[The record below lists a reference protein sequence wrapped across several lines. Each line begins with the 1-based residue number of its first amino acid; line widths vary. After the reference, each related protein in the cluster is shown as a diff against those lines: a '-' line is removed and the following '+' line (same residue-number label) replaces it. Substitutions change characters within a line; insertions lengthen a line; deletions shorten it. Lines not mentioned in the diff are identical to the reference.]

1 MRLWRNDVV
10 VVLWLV
16 LAGRGLASSSADLS
30 PQALLEK
37 IRANVLEQVRIG
49 GNYMCVQTA
58 DRHYFRPD
66 ESVQSGCDHPLKHPN
81 KMTEFLS
88 DRLRLDVAVSNDQ
101 EIYSWY
107 GQQRFRS
114 GAIDQVITTGP
125 ITSGGF
131 GGFLRNIF
139 LAGGIRFVYTGHFFL
154 EGVPEDAFDY
164 NVPLP
169 NSTYAITTKRGP
181 IIVAF
186 KGSFTVNSTT
196 LELTKL
202 TVEVPKAPS
211 DSKVCYALSSIDYQM
226 AHISGND
233 VLIPRDFDFKLENTE
248 HTLTDS
254 RFDYRSCHAFTG
266 ESTISYVISDGT
278 ASGPTARVV
287 KDPLPPNLEIPVRLL
302 TPINDRD
309 SYTGDPVEGVLLR
322 RIKLEH
328 SGKIIPKG
336 AVVRGIIT
344 QLEFY
349 REPNLHYL
357 LDIVFNKIIDG
368 NVTYPMRATLD
379 NGGPSRFSR
388 LYGFTPR
395 PDPAALVKSGRHF
408 HVNSGYKS
416 EWFTISAEPTE
427 RRDSR

>member
-1 MRLWRNDVV
+1 MRLWRNDVAA
-10 VVLWLV
+10 VLWLV
-16 LAGRGLASSSADLS
+16 LSGHGSASGFADLS
-30 PQALLEK
+30 RQALLEK

-66 ESVQSGCDHPLKHPN
+66 ESVRSGCDHPLKHPD

-88 DRLRLDVAVSNDQ
+88 DRLRLDVAVSNDH

-107 GQQRFRS
+107 GQQRFRN

-139 LAGGIRFVYTGHFFL
+139 LAGGIRFVYTGHFVL
-154 EGVPEDAFDY
+154 DGVPEDAFDY

-169 NSTYAITTKRGP
+169 CSTYAITTKRGP
-181 IIVAF
+181 IVVAF
-186 KGSFTVNSTT
+186 KGSFTVNSIT

-211 DSKVCYALSSIDYQM
+211 DSKICYALSSIDYQM

-233 VLIPRDFDFKLENTE
+233 VLIPSDFDFKLENTA
-248 HTLTDS
+248 HLVTDS
-254 RFDYRSCHAFTG
+254 RFDYRSCRAFKG
-266 ESTISYVISDGT
+266 ESTISYVISDDA
-278 ASGPTARVV
+278 ASGPTPQVV
-287 KDPLPPNLEIPVRLL
+287 KDPLPPNLEISVRLN
-302 TPINDRD
+302 TPISDRD

-328 SGKIIPKG
+328 SGGTISKG
-336 AVVRGIIT
+336 AAVKGIISE
-344 QLEFY
+344 LEFY
-349 REPNLHYL
+349 REPSPHYF
-357 LDIVFNKIIDG
+357 LDILFNKIIDG
-368 NVTYPMRATLD
+368 NVTYPMRATLYAD
-379 NGGPSRFSR
+379 DPSQLFRR
-388 LYGFTPR
+388 YGFTPR
-395 PDPAALVKSGRHF
+395 LHQSSLARDGRHF
-408 HVNSGYKS
+408 YLNKGYRS
-416 EWFTISAEPTE
+416 EWFTQPVESL
-427 RRDSR
+427 RSQ